1 MDSTFL
7 EKIVSKKN
15 DAADNLKK
23 VGIVIAFIVIFFL
36 AIAVSFLRMFAPV
49 LIIGAAWGAW
59 WLITGMSKE
68 YEYIVT
74 DNYLDVD
81 CIVAQRKRYRI
92 FSGDAKEFEIC
103 ARMNTDLYREYA
115 RGDIKVLNLAPTEN
129 KEKNYFL
136 VTVNKAKKA
145 KTKGQK
151 VVVIFEP
158 HEKMVPALKKYNPS
172 KIKIEGIY

>member
-7 EKIVSKKN
+7 EKIVAKKS
-15 DAADNLKK
+15 DASDHLKK
-23 VGIVIAFIVIFFL
+23 IGIVIGFIVIFFL
-36 AIAVSFLRMFAPV
+36 AIGIDFLRMFAPI

-59 WLITGMSKE
+59 WLITSMNKE

-74 DNYLDVD
+74 DNYLDID
-81 CIVAQRKRYRI
+81 CIIAQRKRSRI

-103 ARMNTDLYREYA
+103 AKMNTDLYKEYT
-115 RGDIKVLNLAPTEN
+115 RGNIKVLNLAPTEN
-129 KEKNYFL
+129 KEINYFL
-136 VTVNKAKKA
+136 VTINKAKKA

-158 HEKMVPALKKYNPS
+158 SEKMIPAIKKYNPS
-172 KIKIEGIY
+172 KIKIDGIY

>member
-7 EKIVSKKN
+7 EKIVSKRN
-15 DAADNLKK
+15 DASDNIKK
-23 VGIVIAFIVIFFL
+23 IGIVIGVIVIFFI
-36 AIAVSFLRMFAPV
+36 AIGIDFLRMFAPI
-49 LIIGAAWGAW
+49 LIIGSVWGAW
-59 WLITGMSKE
+59 WLITSMNKE

-81 CIVAQRKRYRI
+81 CIIAQRKRLRI

-129 KEKNYFL
+129 KEINYFL

-151 VVVIFEP
+151 VIVIFEP
-158 HEKMVPALKKYNPS
+158 SEKMIPAIKKYNPS
-172 KIKIEGIY
+172 KIKIDGIY